1 MPSYRER
8 LWPSPWMYGVIA
20 LLIPATLLVF
30 SPIDLIAGGVV
41 AAVLTAGC
49 VVLLLRSAPE
59 IVVSE
64 GMLRAGRA
72 SILVSLTGET
82 LVARGDDARHEKGP
96 GGDARAWL
104 MLRGWV
110 EPVARITVL
119 DPDDPTPYWLLS
131 TRRPEELAAA
141 LRLARA
147 AA

>member
-1 MPSYRER
+1 
-8 LWPSPWMYGVIA
+8 MYGVIA

-30 SPIDLIAGGVV
+30 SPIDLIAGAVV

-147 AA
+147 AAQ